1 MRKFNNT
8 LLWLLSLTIAFSSC
22 QKEASYATNNN
33 GTDNTGNSGNTNDIK
48 GDYDF
53 VGMQAHTQST
63 VTVNE
68 SGQELKTITVTD
80 YLTHDNVGTVT
91 ITSNQM
97 NATGIGYSIDTVLN
111 VKTYVDNTLIDDE
124 DLPFSA
130 AIPPASSNSSY
141 VRNSADSI
149 TVTGPLGFPDAS
161 GNIPTGDTGAKLA
174 WSGDTL
180 LIKISTGYSQT
191 ISQGGATG
199 IITGSIEGIMK
210 LKKH

>member
-1 MRKFNNT
+1 MRKLNT
-8 LLWLLSLTIAFSSC
+8 KLCWLLSLAIVFASC
-22 QKEASYATNNN
+22 QKEASYAVSNRT
-33 GTDNTGNSGNTNDIK
+33 GNTGNSGNTNDIK
-48 GDYDF
+48 GNYDF

-68 SGQELKTITVTD
+68 SGQELKTVTVTD

-97 NATGIGYSIDTVLN
+97 NSTGIGYSIDTVLN
-111 VKTYVDNTLIDDE
+111 VKTYIDNALIDDE
-124 DLPFSA
+124 DLPFSGA
-130 AIPPASSNSSY
+130 VPPSSSNSSY

-149 TVTGPLGFPDAS
+149 TITGPLGFPDAS
-161 GNIPTGDTGAKLA
+161 GNIPTGDTGVKLA

-180 LIKISTGYSQT
+180 LIKVHTGYSQT
-191 ISQGGATG
+191 ISQSGTTG
-199 IITGSIEGIMK
+199 IITASIDGIMK